1 MAKIVEDALRLRGS
15 SALET
20 REEDDPLSMI
30 RRIISDQ
37 KREEADVP
45 DVYSSILGDTSP
57 EVGEANIVIVGVGGA
72 GCNTINTIMKVG
84 ITGARAVAIN
94 TDKKHLD
101 RTNAHVKVLI
111 GESITGGLGAGG
123 YPEIGRACAEK
134 DAHLIADAL
143 GKRPDLVFIAAGMG
157 GGTGT
162 GAAPVVAKIA
172 KDKGAIVISVV
183 TLPFK
188 SEGKARMMKAAEGV
202 RRLAEYSDTIVTIY
216 NDKLL
221 KFKDLPL
228 DQAFAVADYLLAI
241 MVKGI
246 TEIITKRALVNVD
259 YADIRA
265 LMSVGGL
272 AAVGIGEANGRGK
285 DRVEEAIRMALEN
298 PLVNFNPDG
307 AKGAILV
314 VLGGSSMTL
323 EEVHRA
329 AELVSSRLSPD
340 AVFKW
345 GADIDPSLG
354 DRIRVILLFSGIT
367 APNIITPHPRER
379 RRRTRANPLIDAL
392 VDGDRMGEEESRE
405 RIMSIVEDT
414 VLKIMTF

>member
-1 MAKIVEDALRLRGS
+1 MAKMIEDALRLRSELSGP
-15 SALET
+15 EPP
-20 REEDDPLSMI
+20 EDDDPLSMI
-30 RRIISDQ
+30 RRLMKSESRGD
-37 KREEADVP
+37 EGPDFYAD
-45 DVYSSILGDTSP
+45 ILGASSP
-57 EVGEANIVIVGVGGA
+57 EVGEANIVIIGVGGA
-72 GCNTINTIMKVG
+72 GCNTVNTIMKVG
-84 ITGARAVAIN
+84 ITGAKAVAIN
-94 TDKKHLD
+94 TDKKHLNEI
-101 RTNAHVKVLI
+101 NAHVKVLI

-188 SEGKARMMKAAEGV
+188 SEGKPRMAKAAEGV
-202 RRLAEYSDTIVTIY
+202 KRLAEYSDTIVTIY

-221 KFKDLPL
+221 RFKNLPL
-228 DQAFAVADYLLAI
+228 DEAFAVADYFLAI

-265 LMSVGGL
+265 LMSAGGL
-272 AAVGIGEANGRGK
+272 AAVGIGEAGGRKGERI
-285 DRVEEAIRMALEN
+285 DAAIRMAMEN
-298 PLVNFNPDG
+298 PLVDFRPDG
-307 AKGAILV
+307 ARGAILV
-314 VLGGSSMTL
+314 VLGGKSMTL
-323 EEVHRA
+323 EEVHKA
-329 AELVSSRLSPD
+329 AEIVSSKLAPN

-354 DRIRVILLFSGIT
+354 DRVRVILLFSGIRT
-367 APNIITPHPRER
+367 PNIIITQRHKAPAIVDPVTRKLMGMREEPVPREVI
-379 RRRTRANPLIDAL
+379 LD
-392 VDGDRMGEEESRE
+392 
-405 RIMSIVEDT
+405 IVQSVTT
-414 VLKIMTF
+414 VMRFD

>member
-1 MAKIVEDALRLRGS
+1 MAKMIEDALRLKSELPSLS
-15 SALET
+15 SP
-20 REEDDPLSMI
+20 EEDDPLSVI
-30 RRIISDQ
+30 RRIMKPEQTEDDIPDIY
-37 KREEADVP
+37 ADV
-45 DVYSSILGDTSP
+45 LGASSP

-72 GCNTINTIMKVG
+72 GCNTVNTIMKVG
-84 ITGARAVAIN
+84 ITGAKAVAIN

-101 RTNAHVKVLI
+101 KINAHMKVLI

-134 DAHLIADAL
+134 DAHLIAEAL

-172 KDKGAIVISVV
+172 KDKGAIVIAVV

-188 SEGKARMMKAAEGV
+188 SEGKPRMAKAVEGV
-202 RRLAEYSDTIVTIY
+202 KRLAEYSDTIVTIY

-221 KFKDLPL
+221 RFKNLPL
-228 DQAFAVADYLLAI
+228 DEAFAVADYFLAI

-265 LMSVGGL
+265 LMSTGGL
-272 AAVGIGEANGRGK
+272 AAVGIGEASGRKGE
-285 DRVEEAIRMALEN
+285 RVEAAIRMAMEN
-298 PLVNFNPDG
+298 PLVDFKPDG
-307 AKGAILV
+307 ARGAILV
-314 VLGGSSMTL
+314 VLGGKSMTL
-323 EEVHRA
+323 EEVHKA
-329 AELVSSRLSPD
+329 AEIVSSKLAPN

-345 GADIDPSLG
+345 GADIDSSLG
-354 DRIRVILLFSGIT
+354 DRIRVILLFSGIRG
-367 APNIITPHPRER
+367 PNIIIRQKPRVPAIVDPTIRGLIGVREEPEPRER
-379 RRRTRANPLIDAL
+379 VLQEVL
-392 VDGDRMGEEESRE
+392 Q
-405 RIMSIVEDT
+405 IVQA
-414 VLKIMTF
+414 MTFD